1 MISDLLALI
10 PIIMITIAIGL
21 AFALRIACRR
31 RTGESLVAGDPYFFP
46 IGECPSIEASV
57 PNYRRHLDERDFRA
71 WGLPPLDRHKIS
83 AGALRRIDGDGRPS
97 ASLSSETSAVVLPFR
112 GRRA

>member
-1 MISDLLALI
+1 MISDLLSVI
-10 PIIMITIAIGL
+10 PIVLFLIAIGL
-21 AFALRIACRR
+21 AFALRVACRR

-71 WGLPPLDRHKIS
+71 WGLPPSPSRSS
-83 AGALRRIDGDGRPS
+83 ACALRRIDGGGRLS
-97 ASLSSETSAVVLPFR
+97 VSLSSETSAVVLPFVR
-112 GRRA
+112 RRA